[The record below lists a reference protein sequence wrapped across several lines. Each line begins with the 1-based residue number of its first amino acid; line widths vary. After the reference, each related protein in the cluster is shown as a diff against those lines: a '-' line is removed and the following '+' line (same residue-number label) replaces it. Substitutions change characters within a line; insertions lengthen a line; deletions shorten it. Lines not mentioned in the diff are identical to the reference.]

1 MLQYRTGGL
10 QNIEQDDGRILYE
23 KTAKFWDTIEGL
35 QNIGEDE
42 DKYWT
47 GGRRNIVHTRDK
59 KEDGR
64 ILGRRIPKYC
74 TRRRQNV
81 GHDKGRILNNR
92 MIEYWI

>member
-42 DKYWT
+42 DRILDRGTAEYRTYMYKGQK
-47 GGRRNIVHTRDK
+47 GGRQNIGQEDTKILYQKTAKCWTR
-59 KEDGR
+59 
-64 ILGRRIPKYC
+64 
-74 TRRRQNV
+74 
-81 GHDKGRILNNR
+81 
-92 MIEYWI
+92 